1 MMFMAPS
8 PQEIGQVA
16 VQNIPVKQAVGK
28 AVGNAKLE
36 SEGRADKVEGSFR
49 TPSAVSKNDQRHA
62 QREIG
67 VVATCFVSYDF
78 SAAVWSA
85 KMFDFAQ
92 KLRAALFRV

>member
-8 PQEIGQVA
+8 PLEVGQVA

-49 TPSAVSKNDQRHA
+49 TPSPVSKTRSETRSKGNRRCGHVL
-62 QREIG
+62 RFLRFFSCC
-67 VVATCFVSYDF
+67 VVGEDVRFCSEATRRPV
-78 SAAVWSA
+78 
-85 KMFDFAQ
+85 
-92 KLRAALFRV
+92 

>member
-36 SEGRADKVEGSFR
+36 SEGRADKVEGRFR
-49 TPSAVSKNDQRHA
+49 TPSAVSKTRSETRSKGNRRCGHVLRFLRFFSCCLVGEDVRFCS
-62 QREIG
+62 E
-67 VVATCFVSYDF
+67 ATRRPV
-78 SAAVWSA
+78 
-85 KMFDFAQ
+85 
-92 KLRAALFRV
+92 